1 MELNFVT
8 REFRTSNNPTIDM
21 LNMIQDYVDNEDQ
34 FTRKTAIPHDKFL
47 DLVNLVLKTPWWT
60 FNSKFYQQIDGAKM
74 GGPASSTTA
83 KIFVQAYEQNHSPKF
98 RRQFVDG
105 VFFML
110 KRTHLENLISHQQSS
125 TKH

>member
-1 MELNFVT
+1 
-8 REFRTSNNPTIDM
+8 
-21 LNMIQDYVDNEDQ
+21 MIKDYVDNEDQ

-83 KIFVQAYEQNHSPKF
+83 KIFVQAYEQYLRYYTLQNF
-98 RRQFVDG
+98 GDNLLMA
-105 VFFML
+105 FF
-110 KRTHLENLISHQQSS
+110 SC
-125 TKH
+125 